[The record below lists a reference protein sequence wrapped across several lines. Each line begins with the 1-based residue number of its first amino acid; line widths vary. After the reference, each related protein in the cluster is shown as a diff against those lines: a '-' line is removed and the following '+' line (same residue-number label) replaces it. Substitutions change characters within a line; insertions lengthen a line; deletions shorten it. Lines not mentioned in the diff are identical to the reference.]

1 MFKVIKSI
9 LAIIGGAVL
18 AIITAQFILLAYAE
32 KKYNEA
38 GDKDKQTEDRQKP

>member
-18 AIITAQFILLAYAE
+18 AIITAQFLLLAYAE

-38 GDKDKQTEDRQKP
+38 DDNDNQTEDKQKS